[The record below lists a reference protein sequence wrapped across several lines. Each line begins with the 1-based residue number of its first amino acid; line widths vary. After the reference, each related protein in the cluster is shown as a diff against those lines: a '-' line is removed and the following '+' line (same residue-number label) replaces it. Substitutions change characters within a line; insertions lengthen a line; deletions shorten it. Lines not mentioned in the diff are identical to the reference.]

1 MLYIS
6 FFPFLVDFSSLT
18 EKPVYKGPDPPPNI
32 FNIRPGYRWDSVNR
46 SSGFENERLPKL
58 ANRSVSQTDA
68 YKWSAEDVIITKAQF
83 FTW

>member
-58 ANRSVSQTDA
+58 ANRPVSQTDA
-68 YKWSAEDVIITKAQF
+68 YKWSAEDM
-83 FTW
+83 

>member
-32 FNIRPGYRWDSVNR
+32 FNIRPEYRWDGVNH
-46 SSGFENERLPKL
+46 SSGCENKRLPKL

-68 YKWSAEDVIITKAQF
+68 YQWSAEDM
-83 FTW
+83 

>member
-1 MLYIS
+1 MLHIS

-32 FNIRPGYRWDSVNR
+32 FNIRPEYRWDGVNH
-46 SSGFENERLPKL
+46 SSGCENKRLPKL

-68 YKWSAEDVIITKAQF
+68 YQWSAEDM
-83 FTW
+83 

>member
-68 YKWSAEDVIITKAQF
+68 YQWSAEDM
-83 FTW
+83 

>member
-1 MLYIS
+1 MLYIY

-32 FNIRPGYRWDSVNR
+32 FNIRPEYRWDGVNH
-46 SSGFENERLPKL
+46 SSGCENKRLPKL

-68 YKWSAEDVIITKAQF
+68 YQWSAEDM
-83 FTW
+83 